1 MTGPND
7 LSVIVTDLSL
17 GAIATFVAIL
27 LWSVT
32 RERAWMLVIIAIV
45 LRFGDTVFQVLDRL
59 GIVRVQPVSVL
70 EVPLVWVSLRAVP
83 WIAIVAALVITIRRA
98 RG

>member
-7 LSVIVTDLSL
+7 ISVMITDLSL

-27 LWSVT
+27 LWSLT
-32 RERAWMLVIIAIV
+32 REPAWMLVIIAVV
-45 LRFGDTVFQVLDRL
+45 LRFGDVLFQLFDRL
-59 GIVRVQPVSVL
+59 GIVRVQFGSLLGVSVFWIL
-70 EVPLVWVSLRAVP
+70 LRATP
-83 WIAIVAALVITIRRA
+83 WIAIAVALVVTIRRT

>member
-7 LSVIVTDLSL
+7 LSVVVTDLSL

-27 LWSVT
+27 LWSLT
-32 RERAWMLVIIAIV
+32 REPAWMLVIIAVV
-45 LRFGDTVFQVLDRL
+45 LRFGDIVFQVLDRL

-70 EVPLVWVSLRAVP
+70 EVPLFWVLLRAAP
-83 WIAIVAALVITIRRA
+83 WIAIAIALVITIRRT

>member
-1 MTGPND
+1 MNGPND

-27 LWSVT
+27 LWSLT

-59 GIVRVQPVSVL
+59 GIVRVQPVSVF
-70 EVPLVWVSLRAVP
+70 EIPLVWVSLRAVP